1 MTLSAISTGMTRSSM
16 GLRPEANSNSKVA
29 GERPKAICPWPSSA
43 WNYFE
48 IFFLGTNGPMALST

>member
-16 GLRPEANSNSKVA
+16 GLRPEALEFEGRRRKTQSNS
-29 GERPKAICPWPSSA
+29 PWPSSA